1 MRNSSARALPTLS
14 ALSTRQGDSV
24 TASSR
29 QCVLFVRSCCV
40 DRFFTGP
47 TIIPDMPSSPSR
59 SGRIRNIPI
68 LAVAQY
74 NTFFLFFKSHS
85 RKKMNFFT
93 HTLEKVPK
101 KGSSTVCDGNE
112 QKNGKKP
119 KTGLKKTDIAPI
131 VYRPRKTIGGKQCRS
146 IYTIHRRYADFNR
159 KP

>member
-1 MRNSSARALPTLS
+1 MLVLPISFNPRPQPANGPDQERSPVKSRGIAQMRNSSARALPALS

-24 TASSR
+24 TALSR

-85 RKKMNFFT
+85 RKKKIFFE
-93 HTLEKVPK
+93 H
-101 KGSSTVCDGNE
+101 
-112 QKNGKKP
+112 
-119 KTGLKKTDIAPI
+119 
-131 VYRPRKTIGGKQCRS
+131 PRKKL
-146 IYTIHRRYADFNR
+146 RRTAE
-159 KP
+159 KPFSEGS

>member
-1 MRNSSARALPTLS
+1 MFVLPISFSPRPQPANGPDQERSSVKSRGIAQMRNSSARALPTLS

-68 LAVAQY
+68 LAISQY
-74 NTFFLFFKSHS
+74 NTFLLFFKPCP
-85 RKKMNFFT
+85 RKKLTFFT
-93 HTLEKVPK
+93 KLLENASPK
-101 KGSSTVCDGNE
+101 EKM
-112 QKNGKKP
+112 
-119 KTGLKKTDIAPI
+119 
-131 VYRPRKTIGGKQCRS
+131 RPP
-146 IYTIHRRYADFNR
+146 A
-159 KP
+159 

>member
-1 MRNSSARALPTLS
+1 MFVLPISFNPRPQPANGPDQERSSVKSRGIAQMRSSSARALPTLS

-68 LAVAQY
+68 LAIAQY
-74 NTFFLFFKSHS
+74 NAFFSFFKPRL
-85 RKKMNFFT
+85 RKKRFFFELCPGPT
-93 HTLEKVPK
+93 
-101 KGSSTVCDGNE
+101 GSHRESGWIPATFSAGISRSCF
-112 QKNGKKP
+112 
-119 KTGLKKTDIAPI
+119 AP
-131 VYRPRKTIGGKQCRS
+131 PTAS
-146 IYTIHRRYADFNR
+146 E
-159 KP
+159 

>member
-1 MRNSSARALPTLS
+1 MLVLPISFNPRPQPANGPDQERSSVKSRGIAQMRNSSARALPTLS

-68 LAVAQY
+68 PAVAQY
-74 NTFFLFFKSHS
+74 NTFFLFFKSFS
-85 RKKMNFFT
+85 
-93 HTLEKVPK
+93 
-101 KGSSTVCDGNE
+101 
-112 QKNGKKP
+112 
-119 KTGLKKTDIAPI
+119 
-131 VYRPRKTIGGKQCRS
+131 
-146 IYTIHRRYADFNR
+146 
-159 KP
+159 